1 MATGGSGHGFKFLP
15 VIGDS
20 IVECI
25 ERRTPEDFQ
34 GRWEW
39 PAERVSEEQWKGD
52 GSRGG
57 PVGMVLQDEMA
68 KSRGKL

>member
-20 IVECI
+20 ILECVGG
-25 ERRTPEDFQ
+25 RTPEEFKQ
-34 GRWEW
+34 RWRW
-39 PAERVSEEQWKGD
+39 PEERVPEDKWAGD

-57 PVGMVLQDEMA
+57 PVGMVLMEELG
-68 KSRGKL
+68 KGESRL